1 MGREIEVV
9 DEVIKKV
16 SAGELHPEI
25 ARIAIKGAI
34 VELMDAHEAEIRAKD
49 ERIAGLKKALKL
61 AEAKPQK
68 KVVKVRKAY
77 AYKEKYCKSCGK
89 KFVPRYGAQT
99 ICDACKD
106 KVLPVDD
113 IRETAKALAEM

>member
-25 ARIAIKGAI
+25 ARIAIKGSI

-68 KVVKVRKAY
+68 KVVKVLDDVSFEELETI
-77 AYKEKYCKSCGK
+77 EKLAKTKKLTDKQREAIKSLLK
-89 KFVPRYGAQT
+89 YYYSRDYEQ
-99 ICDACKD
+99 
-106 KVLPVDD
+106 KVRD
-113 IRETAKALAEM
+113 R